1 MTETYTLIDSGN
13 QQKLERYGDYL
24 IVRPCSQALWRPSL
38 PQKEWDRADASFSR
52 EGGNAWNTKKKL
64 PESWVVEIEGVRF
77 KISPTDFGHLGVF
90 PEHSLLWKGMKE
102 AIARRKNPQI
112 LNLFAYSGGAT
123 LAAAQAGAH
132 VCHLDASKGM
142 VAWARENAAL
152 NNLTK
157 APIRWIVD
165 DVVKFLT
172 REIKRGTRY
181 DGIIVDPPSFGR
193 GSRGEVF
200 KIERDVH
207 ETLQLC
213 REVLTE
219 NPLFLL
225 FTTHTPGMT
234 PLVMGPLLQQKLE
247 GLSGK
252 MQMGEM
258 ILPAKTGIAIPSGSY
273 ARMDFDV
280 RNH

>member
-1 MTETYTLIDSGN
+1 MNETYTLIDSGN
-13 QQKLERYGDYL
+13 QQKLERYGEYL
-24 IVRPCSQALWRPSL
+24 IVRPCSQALWLPSL

-64 PESWVVEIEGVRF
+64 PASWVVEIEGVRF

-90 PEHSLLWKGMKE
+90 PEHSQLWKGMKE
-102 AIARRKNPQI
+102 AIARRKSPQI

-123 LAAAQAGAH
+123 LAAAQTGAH

-165 DVVKFLT
+165 DVVKFLN
-172 REIKRGTRY
+172 REVKRGTRY

-193 GSRGEVF
+193 GSQGEVF
-200 KIERDVH
+200 KMSAMSTRFYSCAARCSLKI
-207 ETLQLC
+207 
-213 REVLTE
+213 
-219 NPLFLL
+219 
-225 FTTHTPGMT
+225 
-234 PLVMGPLLQQKLE
+234 
-247 GLSGK
+247 LSSCSS
-252 MQMGEM
+252 
-258 ILPAKTGIAIPSGSY
+258 LPIHLG
-273 ARMDFDV
+273 
-280 RNH
+280 